1 MAKEVLVTCKH
12 CGKKIPKSQ
21 AYKIKDRSYY
31 CNQKCYQKS
40 QDEALS
46 YQELLRYLN
55 VLYDNNIPQFV
66 YIQIKKFHNEQN
78 MKYSGIKLS
87 LDYFINVK
95 NGKWAN
101 DKGIGIVEYVYDEAK
116 EYYIEQQKL
125 KKISIQK
132 DIEQFET
139 IVKKKHFKKIRQ
151 KSRIDDL

>member
-1 MAKEVLVTCKH
+1 
-12 CGKKIPKSQ
+12 
-21 AYKIKDRSYY
+21 
-31 CNQKCYQKS
+31 
-40 QDEALS
+40 
-46 YQELLRYLN
+46 
-55 VLYDNNIPQFV
+55 
-66 YIQIKKFHNEQN
+66 